1 MTEVHLDRQ
10 EAASSDLAAEMGAQL
25 RQLREIR
32 GETASDVAHSLK
44 LTSRQI
50 EAMEAGRLDLLPGAA
65 FARGFLRN
73 YARYL
78 GVDPAAVLAAFESDV
93 MPQTVELAP
102 VSNAIGVMPSG
113 SGGRSM
119 QIPVGLIAGA
129 LLLVV
134 LVGWYFDWF
143 RMPAENAEVAEGV
156 VESAAPLTP
165 AVTSAAAAPQGQV
178 SESALAAS
186 GVVPS
191 LPVATPVAPA
201 MPAPAAAPAGA
212 PAAAASVAA
221 LPAPAPAAAPGVP
234 PAAPAAQAT
243 APVAT
248 APAATAL
255 PAAAPAEGVEHI
267 VFRFE
272 GESWIEVRDA
282 RGSIVYSGVNGAG
295 SSRTVQGKPPF
306 ALVVGNA
313 RQVSLD
319 YRGKP
324 YDLKPHVRVS
334 VARFTLE

>member
-1 MTEVHLDRQ
+1 MTEVHLDQ
-10 EAASSDLAAEMGAQL
+10 HEAASSDPAAEMGAQL
-25 RQLREIR
+25 RQLREAR

-78 GVDPAAVLAAFESDV
+78 GVDAATVLAAFEAEV
-93 MPQTVELAP
+93 APRVVELAP
-102 VSNAIGVMPSG
+102 VSNAVGVMPSG
-113 SGGRSM
+113 GGGRSV

-143 RMPAENAEVAEGV
+143 RMPEENAEVAEHV
-156 VESAAPLTP
+156 VEPVAQVAP
-165 AVTSAAAAPQGQV
+165 AVTSVAAAPQGQV

-191 LPVATPVAPA
+191 LPAAAPATPAAPA
-201 MPAPAAAPAGA
+201 PETAAAPAPAPPAPPSAALAPVPAAATAVPPAPAA
-212 PAAAASVAA
+212 
-221 LPAPAPAAAPGVP
+221 
-234 PAAPAAQAT
+234 
-243 APVAT
+243 
-248 APAATAL
+248 
-255 PAAAPAEGVEHI
+255 EGIEHI

-282 RGSIVYSGVNGAG
+282 RGAIVYSGVNGAG

-324 YDLKPHVRVS
+324 YDMKPHVRVS

>member
-1 MTEVHLDRQ
+1 MTDVHLDQ
-10 EAASSDLAAEMGAQL
+10 QGAAISDAAAMGAQL
-25 RQLREIR
+25 RQLREAR

-78 GVDPAAVLAAFESDV
+78 GVEPATVLAAFEADV
-93 MPQTVELAP
+93 NARAVELVP
-102 VSNAIGVMPSG
+102 VSNAVGVMPSG
-113 SGGRSM
+113 SGRRAM
-119 QIPVGLIAGA
+119 HIPVGLIAGV
-129 LLLVV
+129 LLLAV

-143 RMPAENAEVAEGV
+143 RMPARKAEVAEHV
-156 VESAAPLTP
+156 AESATQEMP

-178 SESALAAS
+178 SESALVAS

-191 LPVATPVAPA
+191 LP
-201 MPAPAAAPAGA
+201 APAATASEPQPASPPGA
-212 PAAAASVAA
+212 ATGAAASAPVAA
-221 LPAPAPAAAPGVP
+221 PQVPAAQAA
-234 PAAPAAQAT
+234 PAAPAAPQ
-243 APVAT
+243 
-248 APAATAL
+248 
-255 PAAAPAEGVEHI
+255 AAAAVPADVPPAEGVEHI

-282 RGSIVYSGVNGAG
+282 RGGIIYSGTNGAG
-295 SSRTVQGKPPF
+295 STRTVQGKPPF

-313 RQVSLD
+313 KQVSID
-319 YRGKP
+319 YHGKP
-324 YDLKPHVRVS
+324 YDLKPFVRVS

>member
-1 MTEVHLDRQ
+1 MTEVHLERQ
-10 EAASSDLAAEMGAQL
+10 EAASSDQAAEMGAQL
-25 RQLREIR
+25 RQLREAR

-78 GVDPAAVLAAFESDV
+78 GVDAAVVLAAFESDV
-93 MPQTVELAP
+93 APRAVELAP
-102 VSNAIGVMPSG
+102 VSNAVGVMPSG
-113 SGGRSM
+113 SGGRSVQLPM
-119 QIPVGLIAGA
+119 GLIAGV
-129 LLLVV
+129 LVLAV

-143 RMPAENAEVAEGV
+143 RMPKENAEVAESV
-156 VESAAPLTP
+156 AETATQVTPPL
-165 AVTSAAAAPQGQV
+165 TSAAAAPQGQV

-191 LPVATPVAPA
+191 LPVAPPA
-201 MPAPAAAPAGA
+201 APAAEAAPASA
-212 PAAAASVAA
+212 PAVPPSAT
-221 LPAPAPAAAPGVP
+221 LAPAPAAPATVP
-234 PAAPAAQAT
+234 PAAPAAQA
-243 APVAT
+243 V
-248 APAATAL
+248 APASAAT
-255 PAAAPAEGVEHI
+255 PAPEGVALL

-282 RGSIVYSGVNGAG
+282 GGSIVYSGVNSAG

-306 ALVVGNA
+306 AVVVGNA
-313 RQVSLD
+313 KQVSLD

-324 YDLKPHVRVS
+324 YDLTPHVRVS

>member
-1 MTEVHLDRQ
+1 MTEVHLDQ
-10 EAASSDLAAEMGAQL
+10 QGAAISDAAAMGAQL
-25 RQLREIR
+25 RQLREAR

-44 LTSRQI
+44 LTSRQV

-78 GVDPAAVLAAFESDV
+78 GVEPATVLAAFEADV
-93 MPQTVELAP
+93 KARVVELAP
-102 VSNAIGVMPSG
+102 VSNAVGVMPSG
-113 SGGRSM
+113 SGKRAM
-119 QIPVGLIAGA
+119 QVPVGLIAGV
-129 LLLVV
+129 LLLAV

-143 RMPAENAEVAEGV
+143 RMPAEQEEVAEHV
-156 VESAAPLTP
+156 VGP
-165 AVTSAAAAPQGQV
+165 ATQEVPSVTSAAAAPQGQV

-191 LPVATPVAPA
+191 QPVPATTAPESVPTGTAGAASAATSAAAAVPEAPA
-201 MPAPAAAPAGA
+201 VAQTAPPTATVMPQAAAAVPAGA
-212 PAAAASVAA
+212 P
-221 LPAPAPAAAPGVP
+221 
-234 PAAPAAQAT
+234 
-243 APVAT
+243 
-248 APAATAL
+248 
-255 PAAAPAEGVEHI
+255 PAEGVEHI

-282 RGSIVYSGVNGAG
+282 RGGIVYSGVNGAG
-295 SSRTVQGKPPF
+295 TSRTVQGKPPF

-313 RQVSLD
+313 KQVSID

-324 YDLKPHVRVS
+324 YDLKPFVRVS

>member
-1 MTEVHLDRQ
+1 MTEVHLDQ
-10 EAASSDLAAEMGAQL
+10 HEAASSDPAAEMGAQL
-25 RQLREIR
+25 RQLREAR

-78 GVDPAAVLAAFESDV
+78 GVDAAIVLAAFEAEV
-93 MPQTVELAP
+93 APRVVELAP
-102 VSNAIGVMPSG
+102 VSNAVGVMPSG
-113 SGGRSM
+113 TGGRSV

-143 RMPAENAEVAEGV
+143 RMPEENAEVAENV
-156 VESAAPLTP
+156 VEPVAQVAP
-165 AVTSAAAAPQGQV
+165 AVTSAAAAAQGEV

-191 LPVATPVAPA
+191 LPASGPATPD
-201 MPAPAAAPAGA
+201 MPATAAA
-212 PAAAASVAA
+212 PAAAAPVSA
-221 LPAPAPAAAPGVP
+221 LPVPVPAPAAGVP
-234 PAAPAAQAT
+234 PSAPATQA
-243 APVAT
+243 A
-248 APAATAL
+248 APAATAPAVPAL
-255 PAAAPAEGVEHI
+255 PVAAPAGGVEHL

-282 RGSIVYSGVNGAG
+282 GGAIVYSGINGAG

-306 ALVVGNA
+306 ALVIGNA

-324 YDLKPHVRVS
+324 YDLKPYVRVS

>member
-1 MTEVHLDRQ
+1 
-10 EAASSDLAAEMGAQL
+10 MGAQL
-25 RQLREIR
+25 RQLREAR

-78 GVDPAAVLAAFESDV
+78 GVDPAIVLAAFESDV
-93 MPQTVELAP
+93 APQAVELAP

-113 SGGRSM
+113 SGGRPM
-119 QIPVGLIAGA
+119 QLPVGLLAG
-129 LLLVV
+129 LLLLAV

-143 RMPAENAEVAEGV
+143 RMPKENAEVAESV
-156 VESAAPLTP
+156 AEPATPVTPPL
-165 AVTSAAAAPQGQV
+165 TSAAAAPQGQV
-178 SESALAAS
+178 SESALAES

-191 LPVATPVAPA
+191 LPLAATTTPDTPVPAAAQPTAPASVQPGPAAALAPVAPA
-201 MPAPAAAPAGA
+201 PVVP
-212 PAAAASVAA
+212 PAAAAAA
-221 LPAPAPAAAPGVP
+221 AAVPPAPASAP
-234 PAAPAAQAT
+234 
-243 APVAT
+243 
-248 APAATAL
+248 
-255 PAAAPAEGVEHI
+255 GVEHI

-282 RGSIVYSGVNGAG
+282 GGSIVYSGVNGAG

-313 RQVSLD
+313 KQVSLD

-324 YDLKPHVRVS
+324 YDLTPHVRVS

>member
-1 MTEVHLDRQ
+1 MTEVHLDQ
-10 EAASSDLAAEMGAQL
+10 QGAASTDLAAEMGAQL
-25 RQLREIR
+25 RQLREAR
-32 GETASDVAHSLK
+32 GETTSDVAHSLK

-78 GVDPAAVLAAFESDV
+78 GVDAATVLAAFEADV
-93 MPQTVELAP
+93 APRVVELAP
-102 VSNAIGVMPSG
+102 VSNAVGVMPSG
-113 SGGRSM
+113 SGGRAV
-119 QIPVGLIAGA
+119 QIPAGLIAGA

-143 RMPAENAEVAEGV
+143 RMPAENAEVAESV
-156 VESAAPLTP
+156 VEPAPQGAP

-191 LPVATPVAPA
+191 LPVATPATP
-201 MPAPAAAPAGA
+201 AAPAPEIA
-212 PAAAASVAA
+212 AVTAPVPAAPPSAA
-221 LPAPAPAAAPGVP
+221 LPPVSAAAMAVP
-234 PAAPAAQAT
+234 PAAPTAQAVVP
-243 APVAT
+243 PVAAT
-248 APAATAL
+248 PAAV
-255 PAAAPAEGVEHI
+255 PAAEGVEHI

-324 YDLKPHVRVS
+324 YDMKPHVRVS

>member
-10 EAASSDLAAEMGAQL
+10 EAASSDQAAEMGAQL
-25 RQLREIR
+25 RQLREAR

-78 GVDPAAVLAAFESDV
+78 GVDAAVVLAAFESDV
-93 MPQTVELAP
+93 APRAVELAP
-102 VSNAIGVMPSG
+102 VSNAVGVMPSG
-113 SGGRSM
+113 SGGRSV
-119 QIPVGLIAGA
+119 QLPVGLIAGV
-129 LLLVV
+129 LVLAV

-143 RMPAENAEVAEGV
+143 RMPEENAEVAESV
-156 VESAAPLTP
+156 AESATQVTPPL
-165 AVTSAAAAPQGQV
+165 TSAAAAPQGQV

-191 LPVATPVAPA
+191 LPVA
-201 MPAPAAAPAGA
+201 
-212 PAAAASVAA
+212 
-221 LPAPAPAAAPGVP
+221 P
-234 PAAPAAQAT
+234 PAAPAAEAAPAS
-243 APVAT
+243 APVVPPSAT
-248 APAATAL
+248 LAPVPAAPAAAAT
-255 PAAAPAEGVEHI
+255 PAPEGVAHL

-282 RGSIVYSGVNGAG
+282 GGSIVYSGVNSAG

-306 ALVVGNA
+306 AVVVGNA
-313 RQVSLD
+313 KQVSLD

-324 YDLKPHVRVS
+324 YDLTPHVRVS

>member
-1 MTEVHLDRQ
+1 MTEVHLDQ
-10 EAASSDLAAEMGAQL
+10 HEAASSDPAAEMGAQL
-25 RQLREIR
+25 RQLREAR

-78 GVDPAAVLAAFESDV
+78 GVDAATVLAAFEAEV
-93 MPQTVELAP
+93 APRVVELAP
-102 VSNAIGVMPSG
+102 VSNAVGVMPSG
-113 SGGRSM
+113 SGGRSV

-143 RMPAENAEVAEGV
+143 RMPEENAEAEEHV
-156 VESAAPLTP
+156 VEPVAQAVP
-165 AVTSAAAAPQGQV
+165 AVTSVAAAPQGQV

-191 LPVATPVAPA
+191 LP
-201 MPAPAAAPAGA
+201 AAAPATPAA
-212 PAAAASVAA
+212 PAPETAAA
-221 LPAPAPAAAPGVP
+221 PAPAPPAPPSAALAPVPAAATAVP
-234 PAAPAAQAT
+234 PAPA
-243 APVAT
+243 
-248 APAATAL
+248 
-255 PAAAPAEGVEHI
+255 AEGVEHI

-282 RGSIVYSGVNGAG
+282 RGAIVYSGVNGAG

-324 YDLKPHVRVS
+324 YDMKPHVRVS

>member
-1 MTEVHLDRQ
+1 MTEVHLDQ
-10 EAASSDLAAEMGAQL
+10 QGAASSDLAAEMGAQL
-25 RQLREIR
+25 RQLREAR
-32 GETASDVAHSLK
+32 GETTSDVAHSLK

-78 GVDPAAVLAAFESDV
+78 GVDAATVLAAFEAEV
-93 MPQTVELAP
+93 APRAVELAP
-102 VSNAIGVMPSG
+102 VSNAVGVMPSG
-113 SGGRSM
+113 GGRSV
-119 QIPVGLIAGA
+119 QIPAGLIAGA

-143 RMPAENAEVAEGV
+143 RMPAETAEVAENV
-156 VESAAPLTP
+156 VEP
-165 AVTSAAAAPQGQV
+165 ATQAVPSVTSVAAAPQGQV

-191 LPVATPVAPA
+191 LPVAAPATPAADATTATAPPPSAGLPPVPAAATAVPPEAPAAQAVVPPVAA
-201 MPAPAAAPAGA
+201 SPAAAPA
-212 PAAAASVAA
+212 
-221 LPAPAPAAAPGVP
+221 
-234 PAAPAAQAT
+234 
-243 APVAT
+243 
-248 APAATAL
+248 
-255 PAAAPAEGVEHI
+255 AEGVEHI

-324 YDLKPHVRVS
+324 YDMKPHVRVS

>member
-1 MTEVHLDRQ
+1 MTEVHLDQ
-10 EAASSDLAAEMGAQL
+10 QGAASTDLAAEMGAQL
-25 RQLREIR
+25 RQLREAR
-32 GETASDVAHSLK
+32 GETTSDVAHSLK

-78 GVDPAAVLAAFESDV
+78 GVDAATVLAAFDAEV
-93 MPQTVELAP
+93 APRVLELAP
-102 VSNAIGVMPSG
+102 VSNAVGVMPSG
-113 SGGRSM
+113 SGGRAV
-119 QIPVGLIAGA
+119 QIPAGLIAGA

-143 RMPAENAEVAEGV
+143 RMPAETAEVTETV
-156 VESAAPLTP
+156 VEPATQAAP
-165 AVTSAAAAPQGQV
+165 AVTSVAAAPQGQV

-191 LPVATPVAPA
+191 LPVAAPA
-201 MPAPAAAPAGA
+201 TSAAPAPETAAVQAPAAPPSAALAPV
-212 PAAAASVAA
+212 PAAATAVPPAVVPPIAATQAA
-221 LPAPAPAAAPGVP
+221 LPA
-234 PAAPAAQAT
+234 
-243 APVAT
+243 
-248 APAATAL
+248 
-255 PAAAPAEGVEHI
+255 AEGVEHI

-324 YDLKPHVRVS
+324 YDMKPHVRVS

>member
-1 MTEVHLDRQ
+1 MTEVHLDQ
-10 EAASSDLAAEMGAQL
+10 QGAAASDLAAEMGAQL
-25 RQLREIR
+25 RQLREAR
-32 GETASDVAHSLK
+32 GETTSDVAHSLK

-78 GVDPAAVLAAFESDV
+78 GVDAATVLAAFEAEV
-93 MPQTVELAP
+93 APRAVELAP
-102 VSNAIGVMPSG
+102 VSNAAGVMPSG
-113 SGGRSM
+113 SGGRAV
-119 QIPVGLIAGA
+119 QIPAGLIAGA

-143 RMPAENAEVAEGV
+143 RMPEETADVAEHV
-156 VESAAPLTP
+156 VEPATLAAP

-186 GVVPS
+186 GVMPS
-191 LPVATPVAPA
+191 LPVAAPA
-201 MPAPAAAPAGA
+201 TPAAPE
-212 PAAAASVAA
+212 AAAV
-221 LPAPAPAAAPGVP
+221 PAPAPAVP
-234 PAAPAAQAT
+234 PSAALAPVPAAAT
-243 APVAT
+243 AVPQPVVPPVAAT
-248 APAATAL
+248 PAAT
-255 PAAAPAEGVEHI
+255 PAAEGVEHI

-324 YDLKPHVRVS
+324 YDMKPHVRVS

>member
-1 MTEVHLDRQ
+1 MTEVHLDQ
-10 EAASSDLAAEMGAQL
+10 HEAASSDPAAEMGAQL
-25 RQLREIR
+25 RQLREAR

-78 GVDPAAVLAAFESDV
+78 GVDAATVLAAFEAEV
-93 MPQTVELAP
+93 APRVVELAP
-102 VSNAIGVMPSG
+102 VSNAVGVMPSG
-113 SGGRSM
+113 SGGRSV

-143 RMPAENAEVAEGV
+143 RMPEENAEAEEHV
-156 VESAAPLTP
+156 VEPVAQAVP
-165 AVTSAAAAPQGQV
+165 AVTSVAAAPQGQV

-191 LPVATPVAPA
+191 LPAAAPATPAAPA
-201 MPAPAAAPAGA
+201 PETAAAPAPAPPAPPSAALAPVPAAATAVPPAPAA
-212 PAAAASVAA
+212 
-221 LPAPAPAAAPGVP
+221 
-234 PAAPAAQAT
+234 
-243 APVAT
+243 
-248 APAATAL
+248 
-255 PAAAPAEGVEHI
+255 EGIEHI

-282 RGSIVYSGVNGAG
+282 RGAIVYSGVNGAG

-324 YDLKPHVRVS
+324 YDMKPHVRVS

>member
-1 MTEVHLDRQ
+1 MTEVHLDQ
-10 EAASSDLAAEMGAQL
+10 QGAASSDLAAEMGAQL
-25 RQLREIR
+25 RQLREAR

-78 GVDPAAVLAAFESDV
+78 GVDAATVLAAFETEV
-93 MPQTVELAP
+93 APRAVELAP
-102 VSNAIGVMPSG
+102 VSNAVGVMPSG
-113 SGGRSM
+113 SGGRSV
-119 QIPVGLIAGA
+119 QIPAGLIAGA

-143 RMPAENAEVAEGV
+143 RMPAENAEIAESV
-156 VESAAPLTP
+156 VEPAAQGAP

-191 LPVATPVAPA
+191 LPVASPATPD
-201 MPAPAAAPAGA
+201 MPAPVAAA
-212 PAAAASVAA
+212 VT
-221 LPAPAPAAAPGVP
+221 APAPAAPPSAALPPVPAAATAVP
-234 PAAPAAQAT
+234 PAAPQAVVP
-243 APVAT
+243 PVAAT
-248 APAATAL
+248 PAAV
-255 PAAAPAEGVEHI
+255 PAAEGVEHI

-319 YRGKP
+319 YRGKS
-324 YDLKPHVRVS
+324 YDMKPHVRVS

>member
-1 MTEVHLDRQ
+1 MTEVHLERQ
-10 EAASSDLAAEMGAQL
+10 EAASSDQAAEMGAQL
-25 RQLREIR
+25 RQLREAR

-78 GVDPAAVLAAFESDV
+78 GVDAAVVLAAFESEV
-93 MPQTVELAP
+93 APRAVELAP
-102 VSNAIGVMPSG
+102 VSNAVGVMPSG
-113 SGGRSM
+113 SGGRSV
-119 QIPVGLIAGA
+119 QLPVGLIAGV
-129 LLLVV
+129 LVLAV

-143 RMPAENAEVAEGV
+143 RMPEENAEVAESV
-156 VESAAPLTP
+156 AEPATQVAPSL
-165 AVTSAAAAPQGQV
+165 TSAAAAPQGQV

-191 LPVATPVAPA
+191 LPVAPPAAPAPEVAPAAVPAAAPSATLAPPAPAPAAVPPVAPA
-201 MPAPAAAPAGA
+201 APAAAPA
-212 PAAAASVAA
+212 PPVT
-221 LPAPAPAAAPGVP
+221 PAPAP
-234 PAAPAAQAT
+234 
-243 APVAT
+243 
-248 APAATAL
+248 
-255 PAAAPAEGVEHI
+255 EGVAHLM
-267 VFRFE
+267 FRFE

-282 RGSIVYSGVNGAG
+282 GGSIVYSGINGAG

-313 RQVSLD
+313 RQVSLE

-324 YDLKPHVRVS
+324 YDLTPHVRVS